1 MPVEDEDVAASTTA
15 QVEQTNAPPEDYAA
29 YRAARLK
36 TLATNVEAEQDGK
49 DEPAAGDKPAESA
62 PEPGPEK
69 DKTQEQPKPKPSAV
83 EKRIAQLTKAWREEE
98 RRREELE
105 RRLAEATSAKPAE
118 TPGSSKADGRPVA
131 EAFDSY
137 EEYIEAL
144 TDWKLEQKEKARAAE
159 VQRAKEQ
166 EAEATRRRIAEAFE
180 EKMNAAVSKYPD
192 FIDALDADIPM
203 SEAMMQMMVVHP
215 HGLDVAYYLAKNP
228 SEAAR
233 ISELVPTAAARE
245 FEKIV
250 ASLNAPA
257 SKETKPITKA
267 PKPPSTVGGGAG
279 PASHSITDEK
289 FAEDYSAWEKA
300 RRRQLM
306 GK

>member
-1 MPVEDEDVAASTTA
+1 MPVEDPAASTPA
-15 QVEQTNAPPEDYAA
+15 QPEDGNPFPEDFAA
-29 YRAARLK
+29 YREARLK
-36 TLATNVEAEQDGK
+36 KAEPADGDPQK
-49 DEPAAGDKPAESA
+49 DAEPPAAGEKPAGSA

-69 DKTQEQPKPKPSAV
+69 DKTQEQPKPKPSSV

-98 RRREELE
+98 RKREELE
-105 RRLAEATSAKPAE
+105 RQLAEAKAAKAEPKEPPAKGDGKPDPDDFE
-118 TPGSSKADGRPVA
+118 VYAD
-131 EAFDSY
+131 
-137 EEYIEAL
+137 YIEAL
-144 TDWKLEQKEKARAAE
+144 TDWKLEQKEKARSAE
-159 VQRAKEQ
+159 LQRAKEQ

-203 SEAMMQMMVVHP
+203 SEAMMQMMVLHP
-215 HGLDVAYYLAKNP
+215 QGLDVAYHLAKNP

-233 ISELVPTAAARE
+233 IAELVPTAAARE

-257 SKETKPITKA
+257 SKETKPMTKA

-279 PASHSITDEK
+279 PAPHSITDEK

-300 RRRQLM
+300 RRRQLL